1 MQHEG
6 CPRISMNIL
15 PSRVID
21 VEKMCLHETEGRETG
36 NYVALSYCWGGDQK
50 VKTTKENIASKKI
63 SIELENLPR
72 TLQDAIQICRQLAIR
87 YLWIDALCIIQNNDD
102 DKAGE
107 LSQMALIYNR
117 ATLVVSASR
126 AESVYDG
133 FLADIKVY
141 PAEAIMLPARFSTTC
156 EGEIGIIKVSTE
168 NSGLEPINK
177 RGWTYQEISLAS
189 RALIYTNQGIIWQC
203 NAVWDRLVYDG
214 IQMNSH
220 PSEDMVV
227 AYKEFRAGPFQA
239 IEWDQAVRIYTLR
252 SLTCPDDRLE
262 ALAGLATVAA
272 EMWNSRYYAG
282 LWEYD
287 MARQLGWRVDN
298 SALFYDWKWLKPQ
311 DPSWSWASVDAPV
324 CDVVLFVRSETP
336 RGARVISCEVTLA
349 HPENPFGQVLSGR
362 LTLEGFMVEAQY
374 AEPSWLDDTCMDLDG
389 EPINEEDLD
398 GMWCLLLGCAPDN
411 GMGDPLPQWDGI
423 FLASLPDGT
432 FQRLGVFRQDLERQH
447 VLYDEEGFDEH
458 YAELQGEKAIGPAAE
473 FPMEGSRR
481 TVVIV

>member
-1 MQHEG
+1 
-6 CPRISMNIL
+6 MNLL

-21 VEKMCLHETEGRETG
+21 VEKMCLHETDGRETG
-36 NYVALSYCWGGDQK
+36 TYVALSYCWGGEQE

-63 SIELENLPR
+63 GIELENLPR
-72 TLQDAIQICRQLAIR
+72 TLQDAIQVCRQLAIR
-87 YLWIDALCIIQNNDD
+87 YLWIDALCIIQDSED
-102 DKAGE
+102 DKAHE

-133 FLADIKVY
+133 FLDDIKVN
-141 PAEAIMLPARFSTTC
+141 PAGAIMLPARFSTTC
-156 EGEIGIIKVSTE
+156 EGELGIIKVSKE

-203 NAVWDRLVYDG
+203 NAVWNRLVYDG

-220 PSEDMVV
+220 PSDDMVV
-227 AYKEFRAGPFQA
+227 AYKEFKVGFFQP

-298 SALFYDWKWLKPQ
+298 SALFYDWKWRKPQ
-311 DPSWSWASVDAPV
+311 GPSWSWASVDAPV
-324 CDVVLFVRSETP
+324 CDVVQFVRSETP
-336 RGARVISCEVTLA
+336 RGARFISCEVTLA

-362 LTLEGFMVEAQY
+362 LTLEAFMVEAQY
-374 AEPSWLDDTCMDLDG
+374 AEPSWLDDTCMDSDG
-389 EPINEEDLD
+389 KRLNEETLD
-398 GMWCLLLGCAPDN
+398 GMWCLLLGYAPDN
-411 GMGDPLPQWDGI
+411 GMMDPLPQWGGI
-423 FLASLPDGT
+423 FLTSLPDGT
-432 FQRLGVFRQDLERQH
+432 FQRLGAFRQDLDRWNSNLGE
-447 VLYDEEGFDEH
+447 VGFDEY
-458 YAELQGEKAIGPAAE
+458 YAELQCEKAIGPEAE

-481 TVVIV
+481 TVIIV